1 MGGISA
7 GGAPACP
14 IDSILMHPLLLCSVA
29 SVWEKWWTSGMQRLV
44 CMFERLF
51 ALCPNKRRVSDPSD
65 PDRRCIDDE
74 GECSLCVTPSVLNLW
89 CDLSSLSVCR
99 LVVGMISRAFQHG
112 AEVSGH

>member
-1 MGGISA
+1 MSDRFDSNAPTSSVLCGFRCGVIGG
-7 GGAPACP
+7 P
-14 IDSILMHPLLLCSVA
+14 
-29 SVWEKWWTSGMQRLV
+29 SGMQRLV

-99 LVVGMISRAFQHG
+99 LIVELISRAFHHG